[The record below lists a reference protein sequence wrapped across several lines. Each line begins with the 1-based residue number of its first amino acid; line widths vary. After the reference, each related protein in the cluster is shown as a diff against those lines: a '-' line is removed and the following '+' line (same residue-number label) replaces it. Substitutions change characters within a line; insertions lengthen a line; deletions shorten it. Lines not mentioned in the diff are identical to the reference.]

1 MSMSD
6 VAIDNKDSPQL
17 VSLHLRH
24 AKTDQL
30 GKGAYIYLSRTNND
44 QCPVAALLAYIAVR
58 GQDPGPLFR
67 LANGS
72 PLLKEQFVRSVRE
85 ALLTLAYNGASYA
98 GHSFRIG
105 AATTA
110 AAAGVEDSTIQILG
124 RWSSDAFKRYI
135 RLSQEDLAKLSARM
149 ASATGAVQQ

>member
-44 QCPVAALLAYIAVR
+44 LYPVAALLAYIAVR

-67 LANGS
+67 LADGS

-85 ALLTLAYNGASYA
+85 ALLTLGYNGASYA

-105 AATTA
+105 AATIA
-110 AAAGVEDSTIQILG
+110 AAGGVEDSMLG
-124 RWSSDAFKRYI
+124 RWSSDTLKRYI

>member
-1 MSMSD
+1 MPCGSFIS
-6 VAIDNKDSPQL
+6 VHRS
-17 VSLHLRH
+17 
-24 AKTDQL
+24 
-30 GKGAYIYLSRTNND
+30 SRTS
-44 QCPVAALLAYIAVR
+44 
-58 GQDPGPLFR
+58 PLFR
-67 LANGS
+67 LADGS

-85 ALLTLAYNGASYA
+85 ALLTLGYNGASYA

-105 AATTA
+105 ATTCTTA
-110 AAAGVEDSTIQILG
+110 AAAGVEDSTIQMLG